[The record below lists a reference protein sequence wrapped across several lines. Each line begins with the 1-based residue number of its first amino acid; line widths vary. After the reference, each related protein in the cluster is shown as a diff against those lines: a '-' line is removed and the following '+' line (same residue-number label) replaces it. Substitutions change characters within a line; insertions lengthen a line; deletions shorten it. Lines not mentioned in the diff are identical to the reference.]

1 MAFSYEPGGPQVG
14 AARVMAMVLPGAAPA
29 ADIAILSDHA
39 RLPMLSER
47 IAIADPAIVDAT
59 VRAGGLAG
67 VTVDGHGGMQRD
79 RGRFSI

>member
-29 ADIAILSDHA
+29 VAILPDHA
-39 RLPMLSER
+39 RLPMLLER
-47 IAIADPAIVDAT
+47 IAIADPAIADAM

-67 VTVDGHGGMQRD
+67 VPVDGHGRMQRD
-79 RGRFSI
+79 RGRLGV